1 MNEKGYTLLEALF
14 QLIVFVLVCHLFL
27 LVILWAANMKTTM
40 LTDKQSKWEL
50 FVFDMNM
57 HLANA
62 SSITIRRDQRRI
74 TLQAS
79 NTLHHFDCYRNMIR
93 EQVNGGH
100 VPMLIGI
107 NKCQFD
113 LNDNELTIAVEFPS
127 GLKKERTYYVPIF
140 EK

>member
-1 MNEKGYTLLEALF
+1 MKEKGYTLLEALF
-14 QLIVFVLVCHLFL
+14 QLIVFVLACHLLL
-27 LVILWAANMKTTM
+27 LVILWAANMKTMM
-40 LTDKQSKWEL
+40 LTDEQSKWEL

>member
-14 QLIVFVLVCHLFL
+14 HLIVFVLVCHFL
-27 LVILWAANMKTTM
+27 LLILLWAANMKTTM
-40 LTDKQSKWEL
+40 MTDEQAKWEL

-57 HLANA
+57 SLVNA

-74 TLQAS
+74 TLQTS
-79 NTLHHFDCYRNMIR
+79 SKLHHFDCYRNMIR

-100 VPMLIGI
+100 VPLLIGI
-107 NKCQFD
+107 NKCQFQ
-113 LNDNELTIAVEFPS
+113 LNNNELTIAVEFPS
-127 GLKKERTYYVPIF
+127 GLKKERTYYVSIF

>member
-1 MNEKGYTLLEALF
+1 MNENGYTLLEALF

-40 LTDKQSKWEL
+40 LTDEQSKWEL

>member
-40 LTDKQSKWEL
+40 LTDEQSKWEL

-79 NTLHHFDCYRNMIR
+79 NILHHFDCYRNMIR